1 MNPVL
6 RADVRYRLG
15 SPKALAVHTIF
26 LVVVALLTFL
36 SLPPELGRLDELRQ
50 EGLLL
55 AFLVVSTVLTMY
67 FTSAC
72 ACGEIGIEGEKSVW
86 DLAASTFPAGTIAAG
101 KVLSSASFAVLQ
113 WALAGPF
120 IAVVAGI
127 RGEPLAVFLRAALVG
142 IPAAT
147 AIGAAGTLY
156 SAEFESDFARS
167 FAHWATLLA
176 VVVGANALPAPWHAL
191 SPVRALAVVVRE
203 GARPVVWLV
212 ASAYAIA
219 AIVCVGLVR
228 RRVERMGLEARTP

>member
-1 MNPVL
+1 VNPVL

-15 SPKALAVHTIF
+15 SPKALVLHTIF

-101 KVLSSASFAVLQ
+101 KVLSSASFAMLQ

-142 IPAAT
+142 PPSGRRARCT
-147 AIGAAGTLY
+147 APNLSQTLRGVLRTGRRCWPWSSARTLFRPRGT
-156 SAEFESDFARS
+156 RS
-167 FAHWATLLA
+167 VRSGRWRSWYERER
-176 VVVGANALPAPWHAL
+176 GRSCGWSRAPTRSPL
-191 SPVRALAVVVRE
+191 SS
-203 GARPVVWLV
+203 
-212 ASAYAIA
+212 ASAWSGA
-219 AIVCVGLVR
+219 
-228 RRVERMGLEARTP
+228 E

>member
-1 MNPVL
+1 VNPVL

-15 SPKALAVHTIF
+15 SPKALALHTIF

-86 DLAASTFPAGTIAAG
+86 DLAASPFPAGTIAAG

-120 IAVVAGI
+120 LAVVAGI
-127 RGEPLAVFLRAALVG
+127 RGEPLVVLWRAALVG

-147 AIGAAGTLY
+147 AMGALSTLY
-156 SAEFESDFARS
+156 SAVFESDFARS
-167 FAHWATLLA
+167 FAHWTTLLA
-176 VVVGANALPAPWHAL
+176 VVVGANALPAPWSAL
-191 SPVRALAVVVRE
+191 SPVRVLAIVVRE
-203 GARPVVWLV
+203 GARPVVWVV
-212 ASAYAIA
+212 AGAYAIA
-219 AIVCVGLVR
+219 ALLCVGLIR
-228 RRVERMGLEARTP
+228 RRVERIRIEARRP